1 VSARDDR
8 MLGMGRRISRRD
20 FLDGAA
26 LAVGGAAALGL
37 SPAAAAAAYPPAYP
51 PAREGLRG
59 QYAGSYAIAHQL
71 RDGTF
76 WSAGRAAP
84 PPAAENYDL
93 VVVGGGL
100 SGLAA
105 AYFYRQRRPGAR
117 VLVLETLDDYGGHA
131 KRNEF
136 RIGSRTLLSNGG
148 TQSLESPGDYRGGA
162 ARLLGDLGI
171 DYTNFYR
178 YYDAHRYDGLGT
190 GMFFESPAFPAE
202 RLVTGMGR
210 RPWREFLAQAPLS
223 EAARRD
229 IERIYTEAVDYLPHL
244 TPAAKRAR
252 LSRTSYARFL
262 VEIAGCDPGVLAFF
276 KTWTNDLFALE
287 IEAVSAAE
295 VFDAGDDYGL
305 VVFPGFAG
313 MDLGGGARAERVREE
328 PYIFHYPDGNAS
340 LARMLVR
347 QLIPGAVGGDTM
359 EDVVTARARY
369 DALDRAENGV
379 RIRLGSTVVRAH
391 NDERARDVEIVYA
404 RGGAELETVRA
415 THCVLACWN
424 TVVPY
429 ICPDVP
435 APQRE
440 ALAYGVKAPLVYTH
454 VAIRNWEAFARLGVR
469 GIHAPGSYHSLTML
483 DFPVDIGA
491 YRSSHS
497 PSEPM
502 VLWMLRTPCR
512 PGLPARDQY
521 RAGRA
526 ELYATSFREI
536 ERQTRAQLQRM
547 LGAHG
552 FDSARDIAGLTVN
565 RWAHGYA
572 YEYLALWDPAWAPGE
587 SPAERGRRPIGR
599 IAIANSDSE
608 ATAYTD
614 AAVNQAYR
622 AVDEVLTR

>member
-37 SPAAAAAAYPPAYP
+37 SPAAAAAAYP

-105 AYFYRQRRPGAR
+105 AYFYRQQRPGAR

-572 YEYLALWDPAWAPGE
+572 YEYLALWDPAWAPGA

>member
-1 VSARDDR
+1 MSARDDR
-8 MLGMGRRISRRD
+8 ALGMGRRMSRRD
-20 FLDGAA
+20 FLDGVAVA
-26 LAVGGAAALGL
+26 LGGAAALGR
-37 SPAAAAAAYPPAYP
+37 SPAAAAAAYPPAL
-51 PAREGLRG
+51 EGLRG

-76 WSAGRAAP
+76 WTQGRAGP
-84 PPAAENYDL
+84 TPTGERYDL

-105 AYFYRQRRPGAR
+105 AYFYRERRPGAR
-117 VLVLETLDDYGGHA
+117 VLVLETLDDFGGHA

-136 RIGSRTLLSNGG
+136 RVGSRMLLSNGG
-148 TQSLESPGDYRGGA
+148 AQSLESPGDYRGAA
-162 ARLLGDLGI
+162 ARLLGDLGL

-190 GMFFESPAFPAE
+190 GVFFERPAFPAE
-202 RLVTGMGR
+202 RLVTGMGS
-210 RPWREFLAQAPLS
+210 RPWREFLAETPLS
-223 EAARRD
+223 GAARRD

-244 TPAAKRAR
+244 DPAAKRAK
-252 LSRTSYARFL
+252 LTRTSYAKFL
-262 VEIAGCDPGVLAFF
+262 VEIAGCDPGVLPFF
-276 KTWTNDLFALE
+276 KRWTNDLFALE
-287 IEAVSAAE
+287 IEAVAAAE

-305 VVFPGFAG
+305 IVFPGFAG
-313 MDLGGGARAERVREE
+313 MDLGGGARAERVRAE

-347 QLIPGAVGGDTM
+347 RLVPEAVGGDTM

-379 RIRLGSTVVRAH
+379 RIRLGSTVVRAR
-391 NDERARDVEIVYA
+391 NDERARDVEIAYA
-404 RGGAELETVRA
+404 RGGELASVRA

-429 ICPDVP
+429 VCPDVP

-491 YRSSHS
+491 YRS
-497 PSEPM
+497 PKTPAEPM

-512 PGLPARDQY
+512 PGLAARDQY

-526 ELYATSFREI
+526 ELYATSYRDI
-536 ERQTRAQLQRM
+536 ERETRSQLQRM
-547 LGAHG
+547 LGGHG
-552 FDSARDIAGLTVN
+552 FDAARDIVGLTVN

-572 YEYLALWDPAWAPGE
+572 YEYLALWDPPWAPGA
-587 SPAERGRRPIGR
+587 SPAERGRRAVGR
-599 IAIANSDSE
+599 IGIANSDSA
-608 ATAYTD
+608 ATAYSD
-614 AAVNQAYR
+614 AAINEGYR
-622 AVDEVLTR
+622 AVDDVLTT